1 MNKPVNSCKM
11 DVEGEDYIHIE
22 KKVIME
28 SIKLEY
34 DISSYYQEVAYD
46 VLSLFMKE
54 QNIPYW
60 CTKRYLHYPENSYRT
75 PVD

>member
-1 MNKPVNSCKM
+1 M

-28 SIKLEY
+28 SIKLKY

-60 CTKRYLHYPENSYRT
+60 CTKR
-75 PVD
+75 